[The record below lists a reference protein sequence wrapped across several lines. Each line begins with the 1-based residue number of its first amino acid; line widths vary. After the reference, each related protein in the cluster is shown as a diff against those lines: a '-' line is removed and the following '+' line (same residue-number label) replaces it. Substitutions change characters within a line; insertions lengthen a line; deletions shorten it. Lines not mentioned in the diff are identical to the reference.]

1 MIAKLTGRLDSS
13 TAGHAVIDV
22 GGVGYLVEAS
32 ARTLD
37 ALGPVGSDVTIH
49 TEMLVGEDF
58 LRLLGF
64 AKAEERDWFRLLTS
78 VQGVGAKV
86 ALAILSA
93 LEIGDLQRAL
103 ASGDSAMI
111 ARANGVG
118 PKLAQRI
125 AHELKDKARRAGRE
139 YRGADRSSP
148 PPPARSATPS
158 PPSPASASSPAK
170 RAPRWLLQTRNSAQA
185 PASTR
190 WCAPRSR
197 RRPSERQGSQSILPL
212 RPDPHRLHR
221 RADPRVGLP
230 LPRVQGTQRQCLAAQ
245 VRFPAE
251 QVRIDGEAKAKMWQ
265 YTGDSG
271 NTADF
276 FFCGTCGSGV
286 WYRARPIMTPM
297 RCRSAIS
304 SPAMVSCRTIR
315 SMKSAGSLG
324 FRLSARQ

>member
-13 TAGHAVIDV
+13 GAGHAVIDV

-37 ALGPVGSDVTIH
+37 ALGAVGGDVTIH

-64 AKAEERDWFRLLTS
+64 ARAEERDWFRLLTS

-125 AHELKDKARRAGRE
+125 AHELKDKA
-139 YRGADRSSP
+139 GALGGIVGSNPSV
-148 PPPARSATPS
+148 SAASGPLGDAVAALTGLGFKPGE
-158 PPSPASASSPAK
+158 ASAAVAAASEELGAGATLDALVRTALKKAAK
-170 RAPRWLLQTRNSAQA
+170 
-185 PASTR
+185 
-190 WCAPRSR
+190 
-197 RRPSERQGSQSILPL
+197 
-212 RPDPHRLHR
+212 
-221 RADPRVGLP
+221 
-230 LPRVQGTQRQCLAAQ
+230 
-245 VRFPAE
+245 
-251 QVRIDGEAKAKMWQ
+251 
-265 YTGDSG
+265 
-271 NTADF
+271 
-276 FFCGTCGSGV
+276 
-286 WYRARPIMTPM
+286 
-297 RCRSAIS
+297 
-304 SPAMVSCRTIR
+304 
-315 SMKSAGSLG
+315 
-324 FRLSARQ
+324 

>member
-13 TAGHAVIDV
+13 SAGHAVIDV

-37 ALGPVGSDVTIH
+37 ALGPVGGDVTIH

-103 ASGDSAMI
+103 ASGDSGMI

-125 AHELKDKARRAGRE
+125 AHELKDKAGALGGIAGSGATYVPTTPGPLADAVTALTGLGFKPGE
-139 YRGADRSSP
+139 ASAAVAAASEELGADANLDALVR
-148 PPPARSATPS
+148 AALKK
-158 PPSPASASSPAK
+158 AAK
-170 RAPRWLLQTRNSAQA
+170 
-185 PASTR
+185 
-190 WCAPRSR
+190 
-197 RRPSERQGSQSILPL
+197 
-212 RPDPHRLHR
+212 
-221 RADPRVGLP
+221 
-230 LPRVQGTQRQCLAAQ
+230 
-245 VRFPAE
+245 
-251 QVRIDGEAKAKMWQ
+251 
-265 YTGDSG
+265 
-271 NTADF
+271 
-276 FFCGTCGSGV
+276 
-286 WYRARPIMTPM
+286 
-297 RCRSAIS
+297 
-304 SPAMVSCRTIR
+304 
-315 SMKSAGSLG
+315 
-324 FRLSARQ
+324 

>member
-13 TAGHAVIDV
+13 GAGHAVIDV

-37 ALGPVGSDVTIH
+37 ALGPVGGDVTIH

-125 AHELKDKARRAGRE
+125 AHELKDKAGALGGLAGT
-139 YRGADRSSP
+139 GPSLA
-148 PPPARSATPS
+148 ATAGPLS
-158 PPSPASASSPAK
+158 DAVAALTGLGFKPGEASAAVAAASEELGVGAGLDALV
-170 RAPRWLLQTRNSAQA
+170 RAALKK
-185 PASTR
+185 
-190 WCAPRSR
+190 
-197 RRPSERQGSQSILPL
+197 
-212 RPDPHRLHR
+212 
-221 RADPRVGLP
+221 
-230 LPRVQGTQRQCLAAQ
+230 AA
-245 VRFPAE
+245 R
-251 QVRIDGEAKAKMWQ
+251 
-265 YTGDSG
+265 
-271 NTADF
+271 
-276 FFCGTCGSGV
+276 
-286 WYRARPIMTPM
+286 
-297 RCRSAIS
+297 
-304 SPAMVSCRTIR
+304 
-315 SMKSAGSLG
+315 
-324 FRLSARQ
+324 

>member
-37 ALGPVGSDVTIH
+37 ALGPVGGDVTIH

-125 AHELKDKARRAGRE
+125 THELKDKAGALGGIAGPNPSL
-139 YRGADRSSP
+139 SSTSGP
-148 PPPARSATPS
+148 LGDAVAALTGLGFKPGE
-158 PPSPASASSPAK
+158 ASAAVAAASEELGAGASLDTLVRVALKKAAK
-170 RAPRWLLQTRNSAQA
+170 
-185 PASTR
+185 
-190 WCAPRSR
+190 
-197 RRPSERQGSQSILPL
+197 
-212 RPDPHRLHR
+212 
-221 RADPRVGLP
+221 
-230 LPRVQGTQRQCLAAQ
+230 
-245 VRFPAE
+245 
-251 QVRIDGEAKAKMWQ
+251 
-265 YTGDSG
+265 
-271 NTADF
+271 
-276 FFCGTCGSGV
+276 
-286 WYRARPIMTPM
+286 
-297 RCRSAIS
+297 
-304 SPAMVSCRTIR
+304 
-315 SMKSAGSLG
+315 
-324 FRLSARQ
+324 

>member
-13 TAGHAVIDV
+13 GAGHAVIDV

-37 ALGPVGSDVTIH
+37 ALGPVGGDVTIH

-125 AHELKDKARRAGRE
+125 THELKDKAGALGGIAGT
-139 YRGADRSSP
+139 GPSLAATAGPLGDAVAALTGLGFK
-148 PPPARSATPS
+148 PAE
-158 PPSPASASSPAK
+158 
-170 RAPRWLLQTRNSAQA
+170 
-185 PASTR
+185 AST
-190 WCAPRSR
+190 AVAAA
-197 RRPSERQGSQSILPL
+197 SEELGAGASLDAL
-212 RPDPHRLHR
+212 V
-221 RADPRVGLP
+221 RAALKK
-230 LPRVQGTQRQCLAAQ
+230 AA
-245 VRFPAE
+245 
-251 QVRIDGEAKAKMWQ
+251 K
-265 YTGDSG
+265 
-271 NTADF
+271 
-276 FFCGTCGSGV
+276 
-286 WYRARPIMTPM
+286 
-297 RCRSAIS
+297 
-304 SPAMVSCRTIR
+304 
-315 SMKSAGSLG
+315 
-324 FRLSARQ
+324 

>member
-13 TAGHAVIDV
+13 GAGHAVIDV

-37 ALGPVGSDVTIH
+37 ALGAVGGDVTIH

-125 AHELKDKARRAGRE
+125 THELKDKAGALGGIAGS
-139 YRGADRSSP
+139 GPSLA
-148 PPPARSATPS
+148 ATAGPLGDAVTALTGLGFK
-158 PPSPASASSPAK
+158 PGEASAAVAAASEELGAGASLDALVRAALKKAAK
-170 RAPRWLLQTRNSAQA
+170 
-185 PASTR
+185 
-190 WCAPRSR
+190 
-197 RRPSERQGSQSILPL
+197 
-212 RPDPHRLHR
+212 
-221 RADPRVGLP
+221 
-230 LPRVQGTQRQCLAAQ
+230 
-245 VRFPAE
+245 
-251 QVRIDGEAKAKMWQ
+251 
-265 YTGDSG
+265 
-271 NTADF
+271 
-276 FFCGTCGSGV
+276 
-286 WYRARPIMTPM
+286 
-297 RCRSAIS
+297 
-304 SPAMVSCRTIR
+304 
-315 SMKSAGSLG
+315 
-324 FRLSARQ
+324 